1 MSSLAAVFTS
11 ERLAELFPP
20 ERTDAFFEALFGGAE
35 EGAYDIRLAFTR
47 GTECRLDF
55 VFELHQRGDACL
67 ACNLTHGLPQ
77 VFARHPVID
86 TAGLAAV
93 LASLAGWP
101 EGGFRW
107 ELERTEEVSDARGS
121 AQEAPHAAHRTLPLG
136 TGTHRGSVRC
146 AACGASCAA
155 PRGLGHFSL

>member
-47 GTECRLDF
+47 GTERRLDF

-86 TAGLAAV
+86 TAGRAAV

-107 ELERTEEVSDARGS
+107 ELERTEEVSDAL
-121 AQEAPHAAHRTLPLG
+121 HVVPLVL
-136 TGTHRGSVRC
+136 TR
-146 AACGASCAA
+146 AD
-155 PRGLGHFSL
+155 